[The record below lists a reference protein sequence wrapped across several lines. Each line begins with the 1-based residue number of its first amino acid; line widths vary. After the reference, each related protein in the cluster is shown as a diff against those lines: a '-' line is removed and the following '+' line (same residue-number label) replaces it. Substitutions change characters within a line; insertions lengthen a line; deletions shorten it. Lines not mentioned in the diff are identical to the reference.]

1 MWGGA
6 GLTKARFAEVGLAEV
21 GLAGGQKFF
30 HENFLEK

>member
-1 MWGGA
+1 MTWGGV
-6 GLTKARFAEVGLAEV
+6 GEVGVTETEV